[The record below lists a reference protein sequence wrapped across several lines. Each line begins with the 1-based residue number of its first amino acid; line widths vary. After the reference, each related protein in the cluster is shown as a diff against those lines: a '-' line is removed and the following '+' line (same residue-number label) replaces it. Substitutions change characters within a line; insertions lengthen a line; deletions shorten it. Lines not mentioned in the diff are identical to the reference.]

1 MLHRNQRHLRG
12 ELPPMEQNNQ
22 RNLHSEN
29 VVDVVNGTPY
39 TPYLNT
45 TDTTVE
51 QPAVHAKSNSNA
63 GNDALAIILLI
74 FFFGPCFLA
83 CILQSVYR
91 WRKRRQD
98 RVEREIMEVTTNPT
112 SRRMVLDEIFQGSS
126 KLVEFPSNRRRVQVK
141 KHRRKTPEERGLDVD
156 DTTLEDGIPPSISA
170 GNDVDEEMC
179 SVRGRMIICV
189 SGKNDDEDASDD
201 VSSTASSVHSL
212 ERNGGSGGGNSP
224 NSVDKEAEHSSTI
237 VNEKDLDRAK
247 TSHSSAKEETDA
259 DDESVK
265 RVSPDCLRQSLD
277 TEKAPALIKLSIPD
291 VDVNNLNALAL
302 HPKRRPNPHNEAEH
316 ENEET
321 TSLHSNEVSPGSKD
335 LVLPSFLC
343 PEMET
348 GNASFG
354 LVIPALSDDSTD
366 DEDDESLGE
375 EGEESNCQAAIFRKA
390 ASDGMKIEPSSST
403 MTEVT
408 SNVADT
414 GMKSIVSISSTH
426 ELQKASSNLSSECG
440 MELEDAFPLKNVQ
453 SNKSNRTDTS
463 SKADTSS
470 NISYYSYE
478 EVSIASEESDM
489 CAICLCPYYEGD
501 VRIFSKRCPH
511 AFHKDCLFEW
521 LVKGHDECPCCRIEM
536 VTKAEVK
543 ETSASLIGTERL
555 AEALASTMVEAPPL
569 RFQQARMAWARARQH
584 RRSRS
589 GQAQVEENE
598 SNSSAIQNSINSHW
612 LWNARFDLPSPSSA
626 EGRTS
631 LPPVNETFPQP
642 AGQTSSTTISNMPAA
657 SQAPLET
664 RSFDAIMD
672 SQPTE
677 ELTPTRSFDAITDPT
692 QTESSQRNGTANTRN
707 FHSHWASWN
716 NAQLMRTPRRSNSTS
731 AATHTTSGTISRL
744 SRRGSDNSSSL
755 PVTVLPT
762 I

>member
-12 ELPPMEQNNQ
+12 ELPPMEQKHQ

-63 GNDALAIILLI
+63 GNDALAIFLLI
-74 FFFGPCFLA
+74 LFFGPCFLA
-83 CILQSVYR
+83 CLMQTVYR

-98 RVEREIMEVTTNPT
+98 LVEREIMEVTTNPT
-112 SRRMVLDEIFQGSS
+112 SRRMVLDEIFKGSA

-141 KHRRKTPEERGLDVD
+141 KHRRKTPEER
-156 DTTLEDGIPPSISA
+156 LEDGIPPSISA
-170 GNDVDEEMC
+170 VNNVDEEVC

-201 VSSTASSVHSL
+201 VSSTASSVHSI
-212 ERNGGSGGGNSP
+212 ERNGSSEGGNSH

-237 VNEKDLDRAK
+237 VDEKDLDRAK

-265 RVSPDCLRQSLD
+265 TVSPDCLRQSLHA
-277 TEKAPALIKLSIPD
+277 EKAPALIKLSIPD

-302 HPKRRPNPHNEAEH
+302 HPKRRPNPHNDAEH
-316 ENEET
+316 VNEET

-343 PEMET
+343 PEVET

-366 DEDDESLGE
+366 DEEDESLGE
-375 EGEESNCQAAIFRKA
+375 EGEESNCQAAIFRKE
-390 ASDGMKIEPSSST
+390 SRSGMKIEPSSST

-414 GMKSIVSISSTH
+414 GMMKSIVSISSTH

-440 MELEDAFPLKNVQ
+440 MELGDAFPLKNVQ

-511 AFHKDCLFEW
+511 SFHKDCLFEW

-598 SNSSAIQNSINSHW
+598 SSSSAIRNSINSHW
-612 LWNARFDLPSPSSA
+612 LWNARFDLPSLSSA

-642 AGQTSSTTISNMPAA
+642 AGQTSSTTISNMPTA

-672 SQPTE
+672 SQPAG
-677 ELTPTRSFDAITDPT
+677 ELTPTRSFDAIET

-707 FHSHWASWN
+707 FHSHWTSWN

-731 AATHTTSGTISRL
+731 AATHTTTGTSSPLRRL
-744 SRRGSDNSSSL
+744 SRRGSGHSSSL
-755 PVTVLPT
+755 PFTVLPT

>member
-1 MLHRNQRHLRG
+1 MLHRNQRRLRG
-12 ELPPMEQNNQ
+12 ELPPMAQKHQ

-29 VVDVVNGTPY
+29 DVVDVVNGTPY
-39 TPYLNT
+39 PPYLNT

-51 QPAVHAKSNSNA
+51 QPTVHAKSNSNA
-63 GNDALAIILLI
+63 GNDALAIFLLI
-74 FFFGPCFLA
+74 LFFGPCFLA
-83 CILQSVYR
+83 CIMQSVYR

-112 SRRMVLDEIFQGSS
+112 SRRMVLDEIFLGSA
-126 KLVEFPSNRRRVQVK
+126 KIVEFPSNRRRVQVK
-141 KHRRKTPEERGLDVD
+141 KHRKKTPEERGLDEEH
-156 DTTLEDGIPPSISA
+156 DTTLDDE
-170 GNDVDEEMC
+170 DEEIC

-212 ERNGGSGGGNSP
+212 ERNRGSGGGNSP
-224 NSVDKEAEHSSTI
+224 NLVHKENEHSVAI
-237 VNEKDLDRAK
+237 ADEKDLDRAK
-247 TSHSSAKEETDA
+247 TSHSSAKEETNVDN
-259 DDESVK
+259 ESVE

-277 TEKAPALIKLSIPD
+277 TEKAPVKLSIPD

-316 ENEET
+316 VNEET

-343 PEMET
+343 PEVET
-348 GNASFG
+348 GDASFG

-366 DEDDESLGE
+366 DEDDKSLGE
-375 EGEESNCQAAIFRKA
+375 EGEESNCQTAIFREV
-390 ASDGMKIEPSSST
+390 ASDGMKIESSSST

-414 GMKSIVSISSTH
+414 GMKSIVSIPSTH
-426 ELQKASSNLSSECG
+426 ELQNASSNLSSECG
-440 MELEDAFPLKNVQ
+440 MEVEDAFPLKNVQ

-501 VRIFSKRCPH
+501 IRIFSKRCPH

-598 SNSSAIQNSINSHW
+598 SSSSAIRNSINSHW

-642 AGQTSSTTISNMPAA
+642 AGQTSSTTISNMPTA

-672 SQPTE
+672 SQPTG
-677 ELTPTRSFDAITDPT
+677 ELTPTRSFDAIET
-692 QTESSQRNGTANTRN
+692 QAESSQRNGTANTRN

-731 AATHTTSGTISRL
+731 AATHTTTGTSPLSRL

-755 PVTVLPT
+755 PVTVLPA

>member
-1 MLHRNQRHLRG
+1 MLHHNQRRLRG

-29 VVDVVNGTPY
+29 DVVDVVNGTPY

-45 TDTTVE
+45 TDTTIE
-51 QPAVHAKSNSNA
+51 QPAVHAKSNNSNA
-63 GNDALAIILLI
+63 GNDALAIFLLI
-74 FFFGPCFLA
+74 LFFGPCVLA
-83 CILQSVYR
+83 CIMQTVYR

-112 SRRMVLDEIFQGSS
+112 SRRMVLDEIFKGSA

-141 KHRRKTPEERGLDVD
+141 KHRRKTPEERGLDVEH
-156 DTTLEDGIPPSISA
+156 DTTLEDGSA
-170 GNDVDEEMC
+170 VNDVDDELC

-189 SGKNDDEDASDD
+189 SGKNGNEDAADD
-201 VSSTASSVHSL
+201 VSSTASSVHSI
-212 ERNGGSGGGNSP
+212 ERNGSSGSGNSP

-237 VNEKDLDRAK
+237 VHEKDLDRTK
-247 TSHSSAKEETDA
+247 TSHSSAKEETDV

-265 RVSPDCLRQSLD
+265 KVSPDCLRQSLD
-277 TEKAPALIKLSIPD
+277 AEKAPALIKLSIPD

-316 ENEET
+316 VNEE

-343 PEMET
+343 PEMEA

-375 EGEESNCQAAIFRKA
+375 EGEKSNCQAAIFRKEA
-390 ASDGMKIEPSSST
+390 RDGMKIEPSSST

-414 GMKSIVSISSTH
+414 GMKSIVSIPSTH

-453 SNKSNRTDTS
+453 SNKSNKSNRTDTS

-501 VRIFSKRCPH
+501 VRIFSKKCPH

-555 AEALASTMVEAPPL
+555 AEALASSMVEAPPL

-589 GQAQVEENE
+589 RQAQVEENE

-631 LPPVNETFPQP
+631 LAPVNETFPQP
-642 AGQTSSTTISNMPAA
+642 AGQTSSTTISNIPTA

-664 RSFDAIMD
+664 RSFDALMD
-672 SQPTE
+672 SQPA

-716 NAQLMRTPRRSNSTS
+716 QNAQLTRTPRRSNSTF
-731 AATHTTSGTISRL
+731 AATHTISRL
-744 SRRGSDNSSSL
+744 SRRGSDNSSRL